1 MEETAD
7 TADKELAC
15 EENKREKENR
25 EKHETT
31 PTISDPFMVSMKLG
45 ASLSSAPATYNN
57 NNNNRQV
64 KMMMMM
70 KMMMVVIVMM
80 IVVVMFTIGGRKRP
94 DGSPSLQDVICG
106 PDKIGFE
113 GTPEPTPGLDSSH
126 PSGLTSHTPGHH
138 QPSLRIKSPHS
149 HSDTKLQT
157 VNSLAISRR

>member
-45 ASLSSAPATYNN
+45 ASLSSAPATCNN

-94 DGSPSLQDVICG
+94 DGSPSLQLS
-106 PDKIGFE
+106 K
-113 GTPEPTPGLDSSH
+113 T
-126 PSGLTSHTPGHH
+126 
-138 QPSLRIKSPHS
+138 
-149 HSDTKLQT
+149 
-157 VNSLAISRR
+157 